1 MKVSRE
7 RYQHGSVRKVPRSQ
21 GFAWEFRFY
30 LTAPDGK
37 RKLKVQTFDS
47 LKYPTERDVRKAVEG
62 QLSALNAGTLGGKL
76 AATMGTIIERYMA
89 EDFLAKAAALFDG
102 KLGRIPHPSV
112 LAIATRH
119 RVSAYDA
126 RFLSLADQL
135 GSRLITEDA
144 RLRAAAPALT
154 QSLAEALAAA

>member
-1 MKVSRE
+1 MLLVDTNVVAYLLIEGDYTEAAQELHTRDSDWRSEAFLLVEFTNVLVS
-7 RYQHGSVRKVPRSQ
+7 SIARKRM
-21 GFAWEFRFY
+21 
-30 LTAPDGK
+30 T
-37 RKLKVQTFDS
+37 
-47 LKYPTERDVRKAVEG
+47 
-62 QLSALNAGTLGGKL
+62 LS
-76 AATMGTIIERYMA
+76 MA
-89 EDFLAKAAALFDG
+89 EDFLVKVCSLFDG
-102 KLGRIPHPSV
+102 KLGRIPHASV

>member
-1 MKVSRE
+1 MLLVDTNVVAYLLIEGDHTEAAQELHARDSDWRSEAFLLVEFTNVLVS
-7 RYQHGSVRKVPRSQ
+7 SIARKRM
-21 GFAWEFRFY
+21 
-30 LTAPDGK
+30 T
-37 RKLKVQTFDS
+37 
-47 LKYPTERDVRKAVEG
+47 
-62 QLSALNAGTLGGKL
+62 LS
-76 AATMGTIIERYMA
+76 MA
-89 EDFLAKAAALFDG
+89 EDSLAKVFSLFDG
-102 KLGRIPHPSV
+102 KLGRIPHASV
-112 LAIATRH
+112 LAIAARY

>member
-1 MKVSRE
+1 MLLVDTNVVAYLLIDGNYTEAAQELRLLDSDWRSEAFLLVEFTSVLVS
-7 RYQHGSVRKVPRSQ
+7 SIARKRM
-21 GFAWEFRFY
+21 
-30 LTAPDGK
+30 T
-37 RKLKVQTFDS
+37 
-47 LKYPTERDVRKAVEG
+47 
-62 QLSALNAGTLGGKL
+62 LS
-76 AATMGTIIERYMA
+76 MA

-102 KLGRIPHPSV
+102 KLGRIPHASV